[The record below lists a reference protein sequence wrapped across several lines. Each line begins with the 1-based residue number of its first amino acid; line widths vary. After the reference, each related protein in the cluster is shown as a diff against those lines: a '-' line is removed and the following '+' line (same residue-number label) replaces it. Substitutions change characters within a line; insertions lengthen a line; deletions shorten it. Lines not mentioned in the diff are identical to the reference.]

1 MRAFWLVCL
10 LLAAAAPQ
18 ARAQGISEFVG
29 RYSGQ
34 AIVRNRDS
42 LYFGVSARDL
52 DMTVTAGPE
61 GGFTLTWTSVTRQ
74 GAEQRRRA
82 QTIVFVPSGKPAIW
96 KAADAGDLLT
106 KGEYA
111 WARLEG
117 RKLVVTIVETGGVAR
132 GALSVYERT
141 RTAAGIDLVYRRV
154 TESGAVRL
162 VSGKLARQP

>member
-1 MRAFWLVCL
+1 MRALGLAIF
-10 LLAAAAPQ
+10 LLAAALVPE
-18 ARAQGISEFVG
+18 ARAQGISDFAG
-29 RYSGQ
+29 RYAGQ

-52 DMTVTAGPE
+52 DMTVATGAE
-61 GGFTLTWTSVTRQ
+61 GGFTLTWTSVSRE
-74 GAEQRRRA
+74 GAETRRRS
-82 QTIVFVPSGKPAIW
+82 QTIVFVPAGKPGLW
-96 KAADAGDLLT
+96 KAADAGDPLA

-111 WARLEG
+111 WARLDG
-117 RKLVVTIVETGGVAR
+117 RKLVVTIVETGGGR

-154 TESGAVRL
+154 TETGAVRL